1 MPIFLMTDRQNYR
14 GRGESVSRW
23 QRLKWWFAM
32 TFGFPLVIEEDPTG
46 NRVRISGRKIYHYV
60 AVSRAEIDAAQ
71 KAAQDAQAQAQGGK
85 RNIIETPNMVI
96 PRKRP
101 N

>member
-14 GRGESVSRW
+14 GKGESVSRW
-23 QRLKWWFAM
+23 RRLKWWFAM
-32 TFGFPLVIEEDPTG
+32 TLGFPLVIEEEPTG

-60 AVSRAEIDAAQ
+60 AVSQAEMDAAQ
-71 KAAQDAQAQAQGGK
+71 KAAQDAQAQAQGQGNK
-85 RNIIETPNMVI
+85 IIQPNMVI